1 MWLTKSSIGRKVVMS
16 LSGLFLIIFLLFHA
30 TMNLVAV
37 FSKSGYDMI
46 TGFLGTNAIVQFMV
60 PVLALGVIV
69 HVIYA
74 VMLTL
79 QNQKARGNDKYDKT
93 GKTGVQWASKN
104 MFVLGLIVFFGIAW
118 HLTHF
123 WAKMQLREWSG
134 VAPENGFE
142 LILMQFSNPIVVAL
156 YVVWFVAIWYH
167 LTHGFWSAFQTLG
180 WSNTI
185 WYKRLH
191 IVGVVVATI
200 ICLMFACTAV
210 AFYLFPE
217 TVGTIWTLGQHAT
230 EAVATI

>member
-74 VMLTL
+74 VILTL
-79 QNQKARGNDKYDKT
+79 QNQRARGNDKYDKT

-104 MFVLGLIVFFGIAW
+104 MFVLGLIVFFGIVW

-134 VAPENGFE
+134 VEPENGFD
-142 LILMQFSNPIVVAL
+142 LIMVQFSNPIVIVL
-156 YVVWFVAIWYH
+156 YLIWFCAIWYH
-167 LTHGFWSAFQTLG
+167 LTHGFWSAFQTMG
-180 WSNTI
+180 WSNTT

-191 IVGVVVATI
+191 ILGVVVATL
-200 ICLMFACTAV
+200 ICLMFAFTAV

-217 TVGTIWTLGQHAT
+217 TVGTIWTLGQHSA
-230 EAVATI
+230 EAVAAI